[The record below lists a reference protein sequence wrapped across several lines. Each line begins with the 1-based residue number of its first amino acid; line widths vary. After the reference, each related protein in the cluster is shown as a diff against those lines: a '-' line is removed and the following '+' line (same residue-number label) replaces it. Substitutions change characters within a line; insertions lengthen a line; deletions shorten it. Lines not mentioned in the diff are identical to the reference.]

1 VNDIKLKDA
10 TLDDIMDEVR
20 ERYSWAGVGCGLT
33 VITTDADVLVH
44 QDARVKDLDL
54 MQKYLKVLVSQG

>member
-33 VITTDADVLVH
+33 PTCSCIRTHA
-44 QDARVKDLDL
+44 
-54 MQKYLKVLVSQG
+54 